1 MKPQNQMKMMNKW
14 RDVAFKI
21 GAVLVLVGAAG
32 YPFYDRISFYIYSIG
47 ACLFSFIQF
56 ADRYDGAN
64 LIVRRLR
71 GQQILGGICLLVT
84 AVLMAMQTFNFGF
97 ARRNEW
103 MVALAVSC
111 VLELYTAFRI
121 PAELEREKKKKS

>member
-1 MKPQNQMKMMNKW
+1 MTNKMSN
-14 RDVAFKI
+14 VIFKA
-21 GAVLVLVGAAG
+21 GAVLLLIGAAG
-32 YPFYDRISFYIYSIG
+32 YPIYDRICFYIYIIG
-47 ACLFSFIQF
+47 ACCFSVIQF
-56 ADRYDGAN
+56 ADRYDGGN

-71 GQQILGGICLLVT
+71 GQQILGAICLLVT
-84 AVLMAMQTFNFGF
+84 GVLMAMQTFRFGF

-103 MVALAVSC
+103 MVALAIAC

>member
-1 MKPQNQMKMMNKW
+1 MASKW
-14 RDVAFKI
+14 RDIVFKI
-21 GAVLVLVGAAG
+21 GAVLLLIGAAG
-32 YPFYDRISFYIYSIG
+32 YPIYDRICFYIYVIG
-47 ACLFSFIQF
+47 ACFFSFMQF
-56 ADRYDGAN
+56 ADHYDGRN

-71 GQQILGGICLLVT
+71 GQQIIGGICLLVT
-84 AVLMAMQTFNFGF
+84 AVLMAMQTYNFGF